1 MDFSGSL
8 NWGDIVAQI
17 VVHDVEL
24 AGDGGTIMNAEV
36 TIDFNGRP
44 LSYRIA
50 PM

>member
-1 MDFSGSL
+1 MDFSGAL

-24 AGDGGTIMNAEV
+24 DDDGTITQAYVEFD
-36 TIDFNGRP
+36 INGEDT
-44 LSYRIA
+44 SYHIA

>member
-1 MDFSGSL
+1 MDFSGAI
-8 NWGDIVAQI
+8 NWGDLVAEI

-24 AGDGGTIMNAEV
+24 DGDDGTIKNAEV